1 MKYYLDDLYGHRLD
15 NAWFSIYPGF
25 SCILSGDT
33 RGVTN
38 STTIG
43 VLFRKVLNTFALLGK
58 SKGKVSITK
67 RSTKKDNNPGHRFF
81 TLDVAEVD
89 SGYDDNAFYND
100 LDKIEQRVEVPE
112 GYEVIEVE
120 WTSSEEST

>member
-1 MKYYLDDLYGHRLD
+1 M
-15 NAWFSIYPGF
+15 
-25 SCILSGDT
+25 
-33 RGVTN
+33 TN